1 MTRKGKYI
9 FGGVAA
15 ACVGLVAAG
24 AMAQRG
30 HWDGYKGRQHGGGYG
45 AGILG
50 LGFGGPSGKICRGK
64 SAEVTDIM
72 LVRLEHRVDITDAQ
86 KAGFEEFKTATRAA
100 AEKLREGCPKK
111 PDTAATTDG
120 DKAAAPKVSPLDR
133 LAQTQVGLEASLEA
147 LKTYR
152 PAAEKFYASLSDE
165 QKAKLTERRGGGKR
179 HWKRD
184 RGPHDGDD
192 RSGPDRG
199 DNQPGEASPAP
210 SDKG

>member
-9 FGGVAA
+9 VAGVAA

-30 HWDGYKGRQHGGGYG
+30 HWDGHKGRHHGGGFGG
-45 AGILG
+45 AGIMS
-50 LGFGGPSGKICRGK
+50 LGFGGPSGKICRDK

-86 KAGFEEFKTATRAA
+86 KAAFEEFKTATRVAA
-100 AEKLREGCPKK
+100 DKLRAGCPKK
-111 PDTAATTDG
+111 PDATANDG
-120 DKAAAPKVSPLDR
+120 DKAASPKVTPLDR

-152 PAAEKFYASLSDE
+152 PAAEKFYASLSDD

-184 RGPHDGDD
+184 RGPHDGGD
-192 RSGPDRG
+192 RGGPDKG
-199 DNQPGEASPAP
+199 GPENDNASPSP
-210 SDKG
+210 DNKG

>member
-9 FGGVAA
+9 LAGVTA

-30 HWDGYKGRQHGGGYG
+30 HWDGHKGRHGGGGYG
-45 AGILG
+45 AGIMG

-86 KAGFEEFKTATRAA
+86 KAAFEEFKTATRAA
-100 AEKLREGCPKK
+100 ADKLREGCPKK
-111 PDTAATTDG
+111 PDTAADG
-120 DKAAAPKVSPLDR
+120 DKAEAPKLTPLDR
-133 LAQTQVGLEASLEA
+133 LAQTQTGLEASLEA

-184 RGPHDGDD
+184 RGPHDGGNRGPSGDD
-192 RSGPDRG
+192 TKPT
-199 DNQPGEASPAP
+199 PE
-210 SDKG
+210 DKG